1 MPSRANSFQNPPRN
15 PARLFQSQ
23 RNYWQNQYL
32 SLPSD
37 RFCRRRPTIQ
47 AVSRRSDP
55 QTAVAAPVPAIGLP
69 SNEERARELSLRAAN
84 GDLAAT
90 QELLAYVWPTLTR
103 VAAGVLGARHAELD
117 DAVQQSMI
125 ALVRALP
132 AFRGDCHPAGYASRI
147 TLRVALR
154 VRRNFKRDAVRR
166 EQLELL
172 GTAEDS
178 APSPSN
184 VTLGSR
190 RRELL
195 RELLEDLPEEQ
206 AEALTL
212 RVVMGWSLEE
222 VARASGAPVNTVRSR
237 VRLAKEALRARIE
250 AQPALAE
257 LRGLP

>member
-1 MPSRANSFQNPPRN
+1 VEAQVS
-15 PARLFQSQ
+15 
-23 RNYWQNQYL
+23 
-32 SLPSD
+32 
-37 RFCRRRPTIQ
+37 
-47 AVSRRSDP
+47 AV
-55 QTAVAAPVPAIGLP
+55 GLP

-132 AFRGDCHPAGYASRI
+132 AFRGECHPAGYASRI

-154 VRRNFKRDAVRR
+154 VRRNFKRDAIRR
-166 EQLELL
+166 EQLEQL

-178 APSPSN
+178 APSTID
-184 VTLGSR
+184 TLGSR

-237 VRLAKEALRARIE
+237 VRLAKEALRARID

>member
-1 MPSRANSFQNPPRN
+1 MS
-15 PARLFQSQ
+15 
-23 RNYWQNQYL
+23 
-32 SLPSD
+32 
-37 RFCRRRPTIQ
+37 RRPDPQ
-47 AVSRRSDP
+47 AV
-55 QTAVAAPVPAIGLP
+55 VAADATSVSAAGLP
-69 SNEERARELSLRAAN
+69 SNEERARELATRASS

-90 QELLAYVWPTLTR
+90 QDFLAYVWPTLTR

-132 AFRGDCHPAGYASRI
+132 AFRGECHPAGYASRI

-154 VRRNFKRDAVRR
+154 VRRNVKRDANRR
-166 EQLELL
+166 EALEQLSS
-172 GTAEDS
+172 GEDDG
-178 APSPSN
+178 AGL
-184 VTLGSR
+184 TGHGDETFGSR

-212 RVVMGWSLEE
+212 RVVMGWSLDE

-257 LRGLP
+257 LREEP

>member
-1 MPSRANSFQNPPRN
+1 
-15 PARLFQSQ
+15 
-23 RNYWQNQYL
+23 
-32 SLPSD
+32 
-37 RFCRRRPTIQ
+37 
-47 AVSRRSDP
+47 VSRRVEP
-55 QTAVAAPVPAIGLP
+55 PIAAVAQVATAGLP
-69 SNEERARELSLRAAN
+69 SNEESARELATRAAA

-90 QELLAYVWPTLTR
+90 QEFLAYVWPTLTR
-103 VAAGVLGARHAELD
+103 VAVGVLGARHSDLD

-132 AFRGDCHPAGYASRI
+132 AFRGECHPAGYASRI

-154 VRRNFKRDAVRR
+154 VRRNSKRDANRR
-166 EQLELL
+166 EVL
-172 GTAEDS
+172 GQVGDESENSVSED
-178 APSPSN
+178 AF
-184 VTLGSR
+184 GGR

-222 VARASGAPVNTVRSR
+222 VAQASGAPVNTVRSR

-257 LRGLP
+257 LKGQP

>member
-1 MPSRANSFQNPPRN
+1 
-15 PARLFQSQ
+15 
-23 RNYWQNQYL
+23 
-32 SLPSD
+32 
-37 RFCRRRPTIQ
+37 
-47 AVSRRSDP
+47 VSRRSDP
-55 QTAVAAPVPAIGLP
+55 QAAVAPDVASAPSSGLP
-69 SNEERARELSLRAAN
+69 SHEERAHELATRASS

-90 QELLAYVWPTLTR
+90 QDFLAYVWPTLTR

-132 AFRGDCHPAGYASRI
+132 AFRGECHPAGYASRI

-154 VRRNFKRDAVRR
+154 VRRNFKRDINRR
-166 EQLELL
+166 EALEQL
-172 GTAEDS
+172 S
-178 APSPSN
+178 AGNEESAAAAGPGQEP
-184 VTLGSR
+184 LGSR

-212 RVVMGWSLEE
+212 RVVMGWSLDE

-250 AQPALAE
+250 AHPALAE
-257 LRGLP
+257 LREEP

>member
-1 MPSRANSFQNPPRN
+1 MAT
-15 PARLFQSQ
+15 AA
-23 RNYWQNQYL
+23 
-32 SLPSD
+32 
-37 RFCRRRPTIQ
+37 TIQ
-47 AVSRRSDP
+47 GVSRQSDP
-55 QTAVAAPVPAIGLP
+55 HTAVALAEPTVGLP
-69 SNEERARELSLRAAN
+69 SNEERATELATRAAS
-84 GDLAAT
+84 GDLGAT
-90 QELLAYVWPTLTR
+90 QEFLAYVWPTLTR

-132 AFRGDCHPAGYASRI
+132 AFRGECHPAGYASRI

-154 VRRNFKRDAVRR
+154 ARRNVKRDASRR
-166 EQLELL
+166 EALEQLSS
-172 GTAEDS
+172 GEDS
-178 APSPSN
+178 GPGHGRN
-184 VTLGSR
+184 DETLGSR
-190 RRELL
+190 RRQLL

-257 LRGLP
+257 LREAP